1 MPVAINTIMKAVG
14 YKITNT
20 VNGMSYNGI
29 VYKDLDIARRFEEH
43 LSGKGGV
50 ILFEEGVMKFGRE
63 SFIIEEIVRGELE
76 DVREWEHKQ
85 NIDNLW
91 PKGYNGNA
99 GRVIIRTEKTE
110 IKRKNSFNKYLN
122 SRSQEHVDAANKKR
136 AATRAKR
143 SKEEIVKTS
152 EKLSAASKK
161 HWDSM
166 NEEQKQQ
173 FLEKRGDAKSKAY
186 QSQTEEYKQ
195 AIRDKIRKSMCKKQY
210 KSPAG
215 IFDST
220 VEGGRAEGISPTLF
234 NYRCKSKRYTE
245 WEILTT

>member
-1 MPVAINTIMKAVG
+1 MPLAINTCMKSVG

-20 VNGMSYNGI
+20 VNGMFYNGI
-29 VYKDLDIARRFEEH
+29 VYKDLDISRRFEEH

-50 ILFEEGVMKFGRE
+50 ILFEEGITKFGRE
-63 SFIIEEIVRGELE
+63 SFMIEEMVRGELE

-99 GRVIIRTEKTE
+99 GKVIVRTEETE
-110 IKRKNSFNKYLN
+110 IKRKKSFNKYLN
-122 SRSQEHVDAANKKR
+122 SRTQEEVDAANEKR

-143 SKEEIVKTS
+143 SKEEIAKTS
-152 EKLSAASKK
+152 DKLSAASKK
-161 HWDSM
+161 HWSGM
-166 NEEQKQQ
+166 NEEQRQQ
-173 FLEKRGDAKSKAY
+173 FLEKRADAKSKAY
-186 QSQTEEYKQ
+186 QSQPEEYKQ
-195 AIRDKIRKSMCKKQY
+195 AIRDKIRKTMCKNRY

-220 VEGGRAEGISPTLF
+220 VEGGRAEGISPALF

-245 WEILTT
+245 WEILAT